1 MLNIKTMKKYFFF
14 AIVFFLIPVLAFSQ
28 EKLQKKQITIE
39 EKLKK
44 YEGTFQIQ
52 VSDPRL
58 KPSIPYNID
67 ELIEN
72 NRSQNEVKYLQLG
85 TQVRLMILPKNQVKR
100 KSKLPMISTY

>member
-1 MLNIKTMKKYFFF
+1 MKKHFLFVIVFLLTPIF
-14 AIVFFLIPVLAFSQ
+14 AISQ
-28 EKLQKKQITIE
+28 EKPQKKQVTIE
-39 EKLKK
+39 EKLQK

-58 KPSIPYNID
+58 KPAIPYNID

-85 TQVRLMILPKNQVKR
+85 TQVRLMILPKNHVKE

>member
-1 MLNIKTMKKYFFF
+1 MEKKIFFM
-14 AIVFFLIPVLAFSQ
+14 IVFLLVSFFAFSQ
-28 EKLQKKQITIE
+28 EKNQKKEVTIE
-39 EKLKK
+39 EKLQK

-52 VSDPRL
+52 VVNPRL
-58 KPSIPYNID
+58 KPAIPYNID

-85 TQVRLMILPKNQVKR
+85 TQVRLMILPKNHVKG

>member
-1 MLNIKTMKKYFFF
+1 MIKKIFFVIVFLLFPIF
-14 AIVFFLIPVLAFSQ
+14 AIS
-28 EKLQKKQITIE
+28 QKKQVTIE
-39 EKLKK
+39 EKLQK

-58 KPSIPYNID
+58 KPAIPYNID

-85 TQVRLMILPKNQVKR
+85 TQVRLMILPKNQVKG

>member
-1 MLNIKTMKKYFFF
+1 MKKHFFYV
-14 AIVFFLIPVLAFSQ
+14 VFFLLIPVFGISQ
-28 EKLQKKQITIE
+28 EKPQNKQVTIE

-52 VSDPRL
+52 VSDSRL

-72 NRSQNEVKYLQLG
+72 NRSQNEVKYVQLG
-85 TQVRLMILPKNQVKR
+85 TQVRLMILPKNQLKG
-100 KSKLPMISTY
+100 KSQLPMISTY

>member
-1 MLNIKTMKKYFFF
+1 MKKHFFF
-14 AIVFFLIPVLAFSQ
+14 VIVFLLTPIFAISQ
-28 EKLQKKQITIE
+28 EKPQKKQVTIE
-39 EKLKK
+39 EKLQK

-52 VSDPRL
+52 VNDPRL
-58 KPSIPYNID
+58 KPAIPYNID

-85 TQVRLMILPKNQVKR
+85 TQVRLMILPKNQVKG